1 MATAIAFRSVSKRF
15 PNGTQALSDASW
27 TLEAGDHVCLVGPSG
42 SGKST
47 SVHLLEGVLQ
57 PDEGSVLVLGAPVGS
72 PDFPE
77 ARRRMGVVPQGAG
90 MYPDLTAGEY
100 LNLAGR
106 LYGVRAHA
114 AIEAL
119 GLGEHLHARLSLL
132 APGLQRRVSL
142 AAAVVGDPD
151 ILVLDEPTFSL
162 DPVAAQEL
170 RVYLRDLM
178 RGRTAV
184 ICTHNVTEAEA
195 LAQHLVLMRQ
205 GRVVAQGTLAELRRR
220 TRARLRLAAREGP
233 EELLA
238 ALDKL
243 GRHADEE
250 DGAVLASVD
259 DPEAEAP
266 RILREL
272 LEAGLQVYECA
283 PVRASLEQLYPE
295 ELAVPEEEG

>member
-15 PNGTQALSDASW
+15 PDGTQALSDASW
-27 TLEAGDHVCLVGPSG
+27 TLEAGDHICLVGPSG

-47 SVHLLEGVLQ
+47 SVHLLEGMLQ
-57 PDEGSVLVLGAPVGS
+57 PDEGSILVFGAAVGS
-72 PDFPE
+72 PDFRE

-100 LNLAGR
+100 LKLAGR

-170 RVYLRDLM
+170 RIYLRDLM

-184 ICTHNVTEAEA
+184 VCTHNVAEAEA

-205 GRVVAQGTLAELRRR
+205 GQVVAQGTLAELRRR
-220 TRARLRLAAREGP
+220 TRPRLRLAAREGP
-233 EELLA
+233 DQLLA
-238 ALDKL
+238 ALDRL

-259 DPEAEAP
+259 DPAMEAP
-266 RILREL
+266 EILRGL
-272 LEAGLQVYECA
+272 LEAGLEVYECA

-295 ELAVPEEEG
+295 ELAVPEDEG